1 MGFLGS
7 IGKFISSAPKTIA
20 KTVTNPTKLTTA
32 IVTGGASV
40 VAPKLT
46 APITTA
52 VSQLY
57 NPALVKTAAGL
68 ALPGALGRAASFAPS
83 LPSLPGGSMGFNL
96 SNIIGGVTSGL
107 GSLLTGGSP
116 STALS
121 NFSSFLPSTGSFGTS
136 GYGAVAQ
143 PTAMRLPAGAA
154 AGAIV
159 GRGFFNR
166 FPNLAA
172 VIQAWRNR
180 GVNVTRAKLYGL
192 LKRFGPD
199 ILVSGGILT
208 AAAVSELMVA
218 GPGRR
223 RMNPGNVKALR
234 RSLRRLESF
243 HHLCQRA
250 DKLRRPRRGTKA
262 TGRGSAQQFV
272 RQG

>member
-46 APITTA
+46 APISSA

-57 NPALVKTAAGL
+57 NPALLRTAASL
-68 ALPGALGRAASFAPS
+68 ALPGAAGRLASFTPS
-83 LPSLPGGSMGFNL
+83 LPSFSGGPMGFNL
-96 SNIIGGVTSGL
+96 GNLIGGVTSGI

-121 NFSSFLPSTGSFGTS
+121 NFTSFLPSTGSFGT
-136 GYGAVAQ
+136 AQ
-143 PTAMRLPAGAA
+143 PVAMRTPGAA
-154 AGAIV
+154 AMGAVV

-180 GVNVTRAKLYGL
+180 GVNVTRAKLHAL
-192 LKRFGPD
+192 LKRFGPE

-250 DKLRRPRRGTKA
+250 DKLRRPRRGTK
-262 TGRGSAQQFV
+262 TVGRGSAQQFV